1 MAHIASFA
9 TNSVLIWCFCFHDQ
23 LSSNSKGCLF
33 GLHELK
39 EIISYAACY
48 LRENHHSA
56 VDSSDQDNTETTP
69 LQHAAIA
76 HGVVQMYKSRVL
88 PVDSNKLQDLVES
101 HFPSPHNTFR
111 QSVSPSKQED
121 TTAVLV
127 EAVHSELSDRH
138 LQCLPSLVEKVC
150 IWQALSSIESTDVS
164 TCCSVEWYSPWY
176 TIASCFWVLSASRLG
191 YCKLVV

>member
-1 MAHIASFA
+1 M
-9 TNSVLIWCFCFHDQ
+9 
-23 LSSNSKGCLF
+23 
-33 GLHELK
+33 
-39 EIISYAACY
+39 
-48 LRENHHSA
+48 
-56 VDSSDQDNTETTP
+56 DSSEQDSTETTP

-111 QSVSPSKQED
+111 QSVSPPKQED

-127 EAVHSELSDRH
+127 EAVQSELSDRH

-150 IWQALSSIESTDVS
+150 I
-164 TCCSVEWYSPWY
+164 
-176 TIASCFWVLSASRLG
+176 
-191 YCKLVV
+191 